1 MKMSKKLI
9 SILLVLVMATCIFTG
24 CGKKDSTK
32 DTTLEGTWKLT
43 EEVISVNGVKD
54 EERSSTYPEK
64 ENREGTELTAQPY
77 IKFEKNKVK
86 LFAKYGIKGE
96 KPSDFP
102 EKINDGTV
110 VFFGE
115 YDYSVEGNKIIIINE
130 DEEGN
135 TFEETGNYVIDG
147 NILTIT
153 SIITTEEGN
162 EETTVQKLVKV
173 SNSEIAGAISADEI
187 LDEQDDE

>member
-1 MKMSKKLI
+1 MRLKTSKKLI
-9 SILLVLVMATCIFTG
+9 SILLVLVMAVCLFTG
-24 CGKKDSTK
+24 CGKKTPK

-43 EEVISVNGVKD
+43 EVIVTVNGVKD
-54 EERSSTYPEK
+54 EESSMIYPEK
-64 ENREGTELTAQPY
+64 DDEENPKITAQPY
-77 IKFEKNKVK
+77 IKFEKNKAK
-86 LFAKYGIKGE
+86 LFAKFGIKGE
-96 KPSDFP
+96 KPYYLPD
-102 EKINDGTV
+102 EINDGTV
-110 VFFGE
+110 VFLGE

-162 EETTVQKLVKV
+162 EETTVQLVKV

-187 LDEQDDE
+187 NIR